1 MLYGTVHS
9 FNAGTGY
16 GFIISDAVEG
26 DVYAHITNVEEA
38 GISRLLPNQS
48 VSFDLGVDNK
58 HRRCATNIKVIK

>member
-26 DVYAHITNVEEA
+26 DVYAHITNV
-38 GISRLLPNQS
+38 
-48 VSFDLGVDNK
+48 
-58 HRRCATNIKVIK
+58 